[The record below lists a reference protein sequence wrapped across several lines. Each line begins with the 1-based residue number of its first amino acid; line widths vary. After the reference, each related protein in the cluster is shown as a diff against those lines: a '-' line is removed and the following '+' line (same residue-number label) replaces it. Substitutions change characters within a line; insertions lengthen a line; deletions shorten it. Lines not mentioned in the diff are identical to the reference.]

1 MDEAPRPDSD
11 RRVRARYYPKRNSS
25 WQSKMAIPKD
35 FDESLLLL
43 GGKRQKVRNK
53 RDVMVAGEV
62 QRGVKKKGKKESPG
76 QVHRTDSK

>member
-1 MDEAPRPDSD
+1 
-11 RRVRARYYPKRNSS
+11 
-25 WQSKMAIPKD
+25 MAIPKD

-62 QRGVKKKGKKESPG
+62 QRGVKKRKERITWSGASDRFEITVILSPFF
-76 QVHRTDSK
+76 